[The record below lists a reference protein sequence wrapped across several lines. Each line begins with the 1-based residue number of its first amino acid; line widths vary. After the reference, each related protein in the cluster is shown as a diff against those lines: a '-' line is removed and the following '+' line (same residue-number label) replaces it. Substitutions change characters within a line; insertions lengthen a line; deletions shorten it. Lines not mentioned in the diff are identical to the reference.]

1 MTGRSSSG
9 NSCGRVS
16 AWYSVRMKPG
26 ASMGRPSSTMP
37 PKPSSTAPVWA
48 RSSPQAC
55 STTFSPGR
63 KVFTCRN
70 LPPGW
75 NIPSGSRSIRAPS
88 NGTDTIPAIV
98 PTTRTAPPKTWRP
111 PSTSLPPYPAERPA
125 TSPYRPEKGRKNDD
139 TVVSNKEQ
147 KDSINQAT
155 IRMAYRPHFRSV
167 KRTTGV

>member
-16 AWYSVRMKPG
+16 AWYSVRTKPG

-63 KVFTCRN
+63 I
-70 LPPGW
+70 PPDW
-75 NIPSGSRSIRAPS
+75 HHNSTSRNIPTPP
-88 NGTDTIPAIV
+88 NGRNSTRTTV
-98 PTTRTAPPKTWRP
+98 PTTRTAPPRTWRP
-111 PSTSLPPYPAERPA
+111 PSISLPPYPAERPA
-125 TSPYRPEKGRKNDD
+125 TSPYRRSAKRKRDAS
-139 TVVSNKEQ
+139 TAGSNKEQ

>member
-26 ASMGRPSSTMP
+26 ASMGRPSSTT
-37 PKPSSTAPVWA
+37 PKPSSTASVWA